1 MNLEDSHEGIAKA
14 QYMETKGGK
23 GMKTRY
29 ANPYVVGALLGL
41 VLLFSFYTMG
51 RGLGSSSS
59 FARIATAGV
68 NLVAPGH
75 AAANPYYAKYLR
87 GGRSPL
93 MAWLVFLTMG
103 AGLGGL
109 FSAFI
114 SNRVKGE
121 VIRGPN
127 IGVSVRLWL
136 ALFGGILSGFAAR
149 LARGCTSGQAL
160 TGASELA
167 FGSWVFMFC
176 IFAGAY
182 ATAYFLR
189 KEWL

>member
-1 MNLEDSHEGIAKA
+1 MKRRESD
-14 QYMETKGGK
+14 

-29 ANPYVVGALLGL
+29 ANPYVIGTLLGL

-59 FARIATAGV
+59 FARIAVAGV
-68 NLVAPGH
+68 HLVAPEH
-75 AAANPYYAKYLR
+75 AATNPYYAKYLG

-93 MAWLVFLTMG
+93 MAWLVFLTLG

-121 VIRGPN
+121 IVRGPN
-127 IGVSVRLWL
+127 IGAGARLWL

>member
-1 MNLEDSHEGIAKA
+1 MY
-14 QYMETKGGK
+14 Q
-23 GMKTRY
+23 RY
-29 ANPYVVGALLGL
+29 ANPYIMGVLLGL

-51 RGLGSSSS
+51 RGLGSSAT

-68 NLVAPGH
+68 NLVAPEH
-75 AAANPYYAKYLR
+75 ANANKYFSKYLSPD
-87 GGRSPL
+87 RSPL
-93 MAWLVFLTMG
+93 TAWLVFLTLG
-103 AGLGGL
+103 ASLGGL

-114 SNRVKGE
+114 SNRIKGE
-121 VIRGPN
+121 VVRGPS
-127 IGVSVRLWL
+127 IVVSARLWL
-136 ALFGGILSGFAAR
+136 ALGGGILSGFAAR

-167 FGSWVFMFC
+167 FGSWIFMFS

-182 ATAYFLR
+182 ATAWFFR

>member
-1 MNLEDSHEGIAKA
+1 VR
-14 QYMETKGGK
+14 YP
-23 GMKTRY
+23 RY
-29 ANPYVVGALLGL
+29 ANPYAVGVFLGIL
-41 VLLFSFYTMG
+41 LLFTFYTMG
-51 RGLGSSSS
+51 RGFGSSAT
-59 FARIATAGV
+59 FARLAAAGAHA
-68 NLVAPGH
+68 VAPLH
-75 AAANPYYAKYLR
+75 VESNKYFSHYF
-87 GGRSPL
+87 GEGQSPL
-93 MAWLVFLTMG
+93 MSWLVILSLG

-121 VIRGPN
+121 VARGPSA
-127 IGVSVRLWL
+127 GVSLRVWC
-136 ALFGGILSGFAAR
+136 ALGGGAISGFAAR

-167 FGSWVFMFC
+167 FGSWVFMLC

-182 ATAYFLR
+182 ATAWIFK

>member
-1 MNLEDSHEGIAKA
+1 
-14 QYMETKGGK
+14 
-23 GMKTRY
+23 MKIRY
-29 ANPYVVGALLGL
+29 ANPYLIGALLGL

-75 AAANPYYAKYLR
+75 AAANTYYAKYLA

-127 IGVSVRLWL
+127 IRVSARLWL

>member
-1 MNLEDSHEGIAKA
+1 MNE
-14 QYMETKGGK
+14 
-23 GMKTRY
+23 RY
-29 ANPYVVGALLGL
+29 ANPYVIGVLLGL

-51 RGLGSSSS
+51 RGVGSSSTFS
-59 FARIATAGV
+59 RIAAAGIDLTA
-68 NLVAPGH
+68 PDH
-75 AAANPYYAKYLR
+75 AKQLTYFSKYLSR
-87 GGRSPL
+87 ERSPL
-93 MAWLVFLTMG
+93 MAWLVFLTLG

-114 SNRVKGE
+114 SHRIRGE
-121 VIRGPN
+121 VLRGPS
-127 IGVSVRLWL
+127 IGVSARLWL
-136 ALFGGILSGFAAR
+136 ALAGGILSGFAAR

-167 FGSWVFMFC
+167 FGSWVFMFS

-182 ATAYFLR
+182 AMAYFFR

>member
-1 MNLEDSHEGIAKA
+1 MANS
-14 QYMETKGGK
+14 ETDR
-23 GMKTRY
+23 RY
-29 ANPYVVGALLGL
+29 ANPYVIGVMLGM

-51 RGLGSSSS
+51 RGLGSSST
-59 FARIATAGV
+59 FAKITAAGTH
-68 NLVAPGH
+68 LVAPDH
-75 AAANPYYAKYLR
+75 ARQNPYFAKYLQP
-87 GGRSPL
+87 GRPIL
-93 MAWLVFLTMG
+93 KDWLVFLTLG

-114 SNRVKGE
+114 ANRIHGE
-121 VIRGPN
+121 VTRGPH
-127 IGVSVRLWL
+127 IGVYPRLWL
-136 ALFGGILSGFAAR
+136 ALGGGILSGFAAR

-167 FGSWVFMFC
+167 FGSWVFMFS

-182 ATAYFLR
+182 LTAYFFR